1 MKRKI
6 SYIYVVSE
14 RYKFQFD
21 ISKTKKYYQS
31 RNIIN
36 SIRILKKKK
45 KNGTVWESREQK
57 KSSNIYIKQY
67 NIKNHH

>member
-45 KNGTVWESREQK
+45 KMEQFGNRENK
-57 KSSNIYIKQY
+57 KKVVTYI
-67 NIKNHH
+67 